1 MYLDLVPRSAEFSD
15 EGSEG
20 RGGVANGKVKE
31 YRNKR
36 ANCLHSETSK
46 DILDLRWRPKLSLN
60 PDSSVL
66 SFFILET

>member
-46 DILDLRWRPKLSLN
+46 DILDLR
-60 PDSSVL
+60 
-66 SFFILET
+66 